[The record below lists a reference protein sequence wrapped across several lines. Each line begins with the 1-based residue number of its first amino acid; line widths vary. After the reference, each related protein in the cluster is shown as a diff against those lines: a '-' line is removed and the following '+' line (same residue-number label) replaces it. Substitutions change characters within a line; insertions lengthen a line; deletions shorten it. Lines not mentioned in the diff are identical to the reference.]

1 MGMISIDTEGLKN
14 IVSTLERVINNS
26 VGSLPDTINNI
37 NEVVNEYG
45 DSLEVINQIS
55 NTPESQAIGKTL
67 SNVQSVVSS
76 VSNLIQ
82 EINTVTDNFEDAEHY
97 NASTINNL
105 GANVFSNLSLSGTLG
120 ATQNILEGLD
130 ISKISNI
137 VNSLINSSIKSV
149 FSSVQMSK
157 IVSDL
162 LINLGK
168 GLSDLA
174 GSITGI
180 KDVQAEENINAIVAR
195 LIEMMEAIEIQE
207 GLTAMVGLINAELP
221 IKIAG
226 VVGVGVTDII
236 NIGTKIGTKT
246 LTVRDVTKTL
256 ANFIDGTVTI
266 LNDSSVE
273 AVINYID
280 GRVITLDNAILGL
293 NGITTILDAYSQNI
307 AVSSLGEGLQI
318 TQEVAQAASVLIKVA
333 VNVLSQQGVYS
344 FITNIDN
351 NLITLDNAK
360 TILTGVSGL
369 LQVNSPLGALAIVTN
384 VYKEILSGIS
394 VNELVKSL
402 ANAFA
407 GMIIKGDYTDGNI
420 GNLLNQS
427 DILKPIMDVY
437 GEQLSQVD
445 VDVLLQKLLDSIGVE
460 GLTGEMVV
468 DTVGGVLNTATSIA
482 TNKVLLVFIKN
493 VNYDAI
499 LNGDISG
506 IISSVKSFVEQ
517 VLLSGKLGEIL
528 PDLNLSD
535 GTINSAL
542 GLLETLK
549 NSLSETKTLESLITT
564 VGEVFIPA
572 TYNNIIQPLGSLLLA
587 YIVSSGENIF
597 KQDAATSGILSSDAL
612 KGFLDNIS
620 SLTVSEILP
629 GISLGGDF
637 EKVDI
642 ATLFE
647 SSEGVTALI
656 NAVSPMITDSGKAI
670 LDVITS
676 ISKNTNNNAIE

>member
-1 MGMISIDTEGLKN
+1 MGIISIDTEGLKK
-14 IVSTLERVINNS
+14 IVSTLGKVVNDSI
-26 VGSLPDTINNI
+26 GSLPDVIENI
-37 NEVVNEYG
+37 NQVVNEYG
-45 DSLEVINQIS
+45 DSLDVINQNS
-55 NTPESQAIGKTL
+55 SSSENQAISQTL
-67 SNVQSVVSS
+67 TNMQSIVGT
-76 VSNLIQ
+76 VSNLVK
-82 EINTVTDNFEDAEHY
+82 EISNVAENFEDAEYY
-97 NASTINNL
+97 NTSTITNL
-105 GANVFSNLSLSGTLG
+105 GSNVFGNLNLSNVLRV
-120 ATQNILEGLD
+120 TQNGLSSIN
-130 ISKISNI
+130 ISQITKI
-137 VNSLINSSIKSV
+137 INSIVSSSISRV
-149 FSSVQMSK
+149 FSSVEISK
-157 IVSDL
+157 IASDL
-162 LINLGK
+162 LVNLGK
-168 GLSDLA
+168 GLSNIA
-174 GSITGI
+174 SSITGI
-180 KDVQAEENINAIVAR
+180 KDAQAEENINAIVAR
-195 LIEMMEAIEIQE
+195 LIEMMDALEIQE

-246 LTVRDVTKTL
+246 LTIRDVTKTL
-256 ANFIDGTVTI
+256 SNFIDGAVTI
-266 LNDSSVE
+266 LDDSSVE

-280 GRVITLDNAILGL
+280 GKVVTLDNAILGL
-293 NGITTILDAYSQNI
+293 NGIITILDAYSQNI
-307 AVSSLGEGLQI
+307 AVSSMGEGLQI
-318 TQEVAQAASVLIKVA
+318 TQEVAQAASVLLKVA

-360 TILTGVSGL
+360 TILTGVSNL

-517 VLLSGKLGEIL
+517 VLLSGKLGDIL
-528 PDLNLSD
+528 PDLNLPD

-549 NSLSETKTLESLITT
+549 NSLFETKMLEGLLTT

-572 TYNNIIQPLGSLLLA
+572 AYNNIIQPLGSLLLA
-587 YIVSSGENIF
+587 YIVSAGENII
-597 KQDAATSGILSSDAL
+597 KQDSSTSGILSSDVVN
-612 KGFLDNIS
+612 GFLDNIS

-629 GISLGGDF
+629 GIKLDGDF

-642 ATLFE
+642 GTLFE
-647 SSEGVTALI
+647 KSEGVTALI
-656 NAVSPMITDSGKAI
+656 NALSPMITESGKAI
-670 LDVITS
+670 LDVIAS
-676 ISKNTNNNAIE
+676 ISKETSNVTA